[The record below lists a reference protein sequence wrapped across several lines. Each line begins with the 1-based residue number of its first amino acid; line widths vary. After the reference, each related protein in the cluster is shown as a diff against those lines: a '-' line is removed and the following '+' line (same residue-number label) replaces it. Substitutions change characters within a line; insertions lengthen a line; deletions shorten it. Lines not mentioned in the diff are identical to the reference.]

1 MNTNYVFPA
10 AEVGEI
16 RNALLYAIGPAS
28 YAAAGDPVYNP
39 GSGEYINFPCDCTS
53 LSGNYKVRFIP
64 LATGYNQVRAGGGVG
79 GPSVSGWTARY
90 EFTNVSGGAGVASV
104 TGSGGS
110 GMTVGTV
117 PLTIAAPPAGGV
129 QATGTLTVLTATTF
143 TTKITNP
150 GSGYT
155 SAPTT
160 TAATG
165 GTPPTLTAVLSVAG
179 AEVAVGANLSTEQF
193 QFAALVS
200 SL

>member
-1 MNTNYVFPA
+1 MNTNYVYPS
-10 AEVGEI
+10 AEVGEL
-16 RNALLYAIGPAS
+16 RNALLYAIGPSS

-39 GSGEYINFPCDCTS
+39 GSGEYINFPSDCTS

-110 GMTVGTV
+110 GMTVGTYA
-117 PLTIAAPPAGGV
+117 LSIAAPPTGGV
-129 QATGTLTVLTATTF
+129 QAVGTITVLTATTY
-143 TTKITNP
+143 TINISNP
-150 GSGYT
+150 GAGYT
-155 SAPTT
+155 SAPAT

-165 GTPPTLTAVLSVAG
+165 GTPPTLTAHLSVAG
-179 AEVAVGANLSTEQF
+179 AEVAAGTNLSTEQF
-193 QFAALVS
+193 QFGALVS